1 MTAQSSPPPPNSTRE
16 RPPSDSSA
24 QQPPPRP
31 WRTEG
36 LPKEQPPK
44 PRRRSITAAIWLVAY
59 LVLFGLLTVQDRR
72 SGPQPVPYT
81 EFKSQVAD
89 KNIAELFVRGDSIEG
104 QLKKA
109 VPLPGQQNRT
119 YQQFTTERPTFA
131 SDDDDAHR
139 IANRLVDSV
148 MRLGS
153 PLTCKRGAV
162 EIIDSHQVIVKFAGT
177 RLARSRYLFA
187 ALLSG

>member
-1 MTAQSSPPPPNSTRE
+1 MTAQNSPPPPNSARE

-89 KNIAELFVRGDSIEG
+89 TNIAELFVRGDSIEG

-153 PLTCKRGAV
+153 PLT
-162 EIIDSHQVIVKFAGT
+162 
-177 RLARSRYLFA
+177 
-187 ALLSG
+187 

>member
-1 MTAQSSPPPPNSTRE
+1 M
-16 RPPSDSSA
+16 
-24 QQPPPRP
+24 
-31 WRTEG
+31 
-36 LPKEQPPK
+36 
-44 PRRRSITAAIWLVAY
+44 
-59 LVLFGLLTVQDRR
+59 
-72 SGPQPVPYT
+72 PYT

-89 KNIAELFVRGDSIEG
+89 TNIAELFVRGDSIEG

-153 PLTCKRGAV
+153 PLT
-162 EIIDSHQVIVKFAGT
+162 
-177 RLARSRYLFA
+177 
-187 ALLSG
+187 